1 MPKQKDFDMNLLR
14 VFVSVCQTGSFTKAA
29 EELDLTQSSVSN
41 AIRRLKSSLGRELFV
56 RSGRGIEMTNY
67 GENLFKQIEPSV
79 MALACVVDEGEGFD
93 PNTSTRSF
101 SIYALESVLP
111 KLQIQLKALLKES
124 SITVTLKEL
133 PSNEEEI
140 LDALML
146 EKVDLVLDV
155 MKPRLSSLR
164 SLVVSEDKIC
174 CIARCGH
181 PRIMGDITRDSFF
194 EEDHAFLNIRRFKQT
209 ITDYL
214 AEEVLP
220 NRKMGS
226 EHTSMMGMMACVAQ
240 SDFIGINSV
249 RLISQ
254 YKESFGLQL
263 LDVPFPVGSTKIHML
278 WPTKFENN
286 KANQW
291 LRQLIIAAEK
301 N

>member
-41 AIRRLKSSLGRELFV
+41 AIRRLKASLGSELFV

-67 GENLFKQIEPSV
+67 GENLFKQVEPSV

-93 PNTSTRSF
+93 PNISKRSF

-111 KLQIQLKALLKES
+111 KLQIRLKALLKGS
-124 SITVTLKEL
+124 GITVTLKEL

-155 MKPRLSSLR
+155 MKPRQSSLR

-174 CIARCGH
+174 CIARCDH
-181 PRIMGDITRDSFF
+181 PRIMGHITRDMFF
-194 EEDHAFLNIRRFKQT
+194 EEQHAFLNIRRFKQT

-226 EHTSMMGMMACVAQ
+226 EHISMMGMMACVAQ
-240 SDFIGINSV
+240 SDFIGINSI

-263 LDVPFPVGSTKIHML
+263 LDVPFPVRSTKIHML

>member
-1 MPKQKDFDMNLLR
+1 MRISTVVTISVPRFLNTLWHYR
-14 VFVSVCQTGSFTKAA
+14 VDLIPHVLQNDTVICQAKRLVVCK
-29 EELDLTQSSVSN
+29 
-41 AIRRLKSSLGRELFV
+41 AIRITLHF
-56 RSGRGIEMTNY
+56 
-67 GENLFKQIEPSV
+67 
-79 MALACVVDEGEGFD
+79 
-93 PNTSTRSF
+93 
-101 SIYALESVLP
+101 YALESVLP

-181 PRIMGDITRDSFF
+181 PRIMGDISRDSFF
-194 EEDHAFLNIRRFKQT
+194 EEEHAFLNIRRFKQT

>member
-41 AIRRLKSSLGRELFV
+41 AIRRLKASLGSELFV

-67 GENLFKQIEPSV
+67 GENLFKQVEPSV

-93 PNTSTRSF
+93 PNISKRSF

-111 KLQIQLKALLKES
+111 KLQIRLKALLKGS
-124 SITVTLKEL
+124 GITVTLKEL

-155 MKPRLSSLR
+155 MKPRQSSLR

-174 CIARCGH
+174 CIARCDH
-181 PRIMGDITRDSFF
+181 PRIMGHITRDMFF
-194 EEDHAFLNIRRFKQT
+194 EEQHAFLNIRRFKQT

-240 SDFIGINSV
+240 SDFIGINSI

-263 LDVPFPVGSTKIHML
+263 LDVPFPVRSTKIHML

>member
-41 AIRRLKSSLGRELFV
+41 AIRRLKASLGSELFA

-67 GENLFKQIEPSV
+67 GENLFKQVEPSV
-79 MALACVVDEGEGFD
+79 MVLANVGEEGEEFD
-93 PNTSTRSF
+93 PKTSKLTF
-101 SIYALESVLP
+101 SIYALESVIP
-111 KLQIQLKALLKES
+111 QLQIRLKALLKES
-124 SITVTLKEL
+124 DITVTLREL
-133 PSNEEEI
+133 PSNENDI
-140 LDALML
+140 IDALML

-155 MKPRLSSLR
+155 MKPRQSSLR

-181 PRIMGDITRDSFF
+181 PRIVGSITRDSFF

-214 AEEVLP
+214 AEEALP

-263 LDVPFPVGSTKIHML
+263 LDVPFPVRATKIHML
-278 WPTKFENN
+278 WATKVENN

-291 LRQLIIAAEK
+291 LRQLIIAAEQV
-301 N
+301 

>member
-79 MALACVVDEGEGFD
+79 MALACVVDEDEGFD

-194 EEDHAFLNIRRFKQT
+194 EEEHAFLNIRRFKQT

>member
-41 AIRRLKSSLGRELFV
+41 AIRRLKASLGSELFV

-67 GENLFKQIEPSV
+67 GENLFKQVEPSV
-79 MALACVVDEGEGFD
+79 MVLANVGEEGEVFD
-93 PNTSTRSF
+93 PKTSQLTF
-101 SIYALESVLP
+101 SIYALESVIP
-111 KLQIQLKALLKES
+111 QLQIRLKALLKES
-124 SITVTLKEL
+124 AITVTLREL
-133 PSNEEEI
+133 PSNEDDI
-140 LDALML
+140 IDALML
-146 EKVDLVLDV
+146 EKVDLALDV
-155 MKPRLSSLR
+155 MKPRQSSLR

-174 CIARCGH
+174 CIARCNH
-181 PRIMGDITRDSFF
+181 PRIMGNITREMFF

-240 SDFIGINSV
+240 SDFIGINSI

-263 LDVPFPVGSTKIHML
+263 LDVPFPVRTTKIHML

>member
-41 AIRRLKSSLGRELFV
+41 AIRRLKTSLGSELFV
-56 RSGRGIEMTNY
+56 RSGRGVEMTTY
-67 GENLFKQIEPSV
+67 GKNLFKQVEPGVISLV
-79 MALACVVDEGEGFD
+79 NAVDEGDAFD
-93 PNTSTRSF
+93 PNHSKRTF
-101 SIYALESVLP
+101 VIYALESVLP
-111 KLQIQLKALLKES
+111 QLQVRLRALLRKS
-124 SITVTLKEL
+124 NITVTLREL

-140 LDALML
+140 IDALIL

-155 MKPRLSSLR
+155 MKPRQSSLK
-164 SLVVSEDKIC
+164 SLVVSEDQIC

-181 PRIMGDITRDSFF
+181 PRVQGKISREMFF
-194 EEDHAFLNIRRFKQT
+194 EEEHAFLNMRRFKQT
-209 ITDYL
+209 MTDYL

-226 EHTSMMGMMACVAQ
+226 EHTSMLGMMACVAQ
-240 SDFIGINSV
+240 SDFIGINSI
-249 RLISQ
+249 RLVTQ
-254 YKESFGLQL
+254 YKNGFDLQIL
-263 LDVPFPVGSTKIHML
+263 EPPFTTKPIKTHMI
-278 WPTKFENN
+278 WPTKVENN

-301 N
+301 M

>member
-41 AIRRLKSSLGRELFV
+41 AIRRLKESLGRELFV

-67 GENLFKQIEPSV
+67 GASLFKQVEPSIMV
-79 MALACVVDEGEGFD
+79 LTNVGDEGEAFD
-93 PNTSTRSF
+93 PKTSKRTF

-111 KLQIQLKALLKES
+111 RLQIRLKALLKES
-124 SITVTLKEL
+124 DITVTLREL

-140 LDALML
+140 IDALML
-146 EKVDLVLDV
+146 EKVDLALDV
-155 MKPRLSSLR
+155 MKPRQSSLR
-164 SLVVSEDKIC
+164 SMVVSEDKIC

-181 PRIMGDITRDSFF
+181 PRISGTITRDRFF

-214 AEEVLP
+214 AEEALP

-240 SDFIGINSV
+240 SDVIGINSV

-263 LDVPFPVGSTKIHML
+263 LDVPFPVRATKIHML
-278 WPTKFENN
+278 WATKFENN

-291 LRQLIIAAEK
+291 LRQLIITAEQG
-301 N
+301 

>member
-41 AIRRLKSSLGRELFV
+41 AIRRLKASLGSELFV

-67 GENLFKQIEPSV
+67 GENLFKQVEPSV

-93 PNTSTRSF
+93 PNISKRSF

-111 KLQIQLKALLKES
+111 KLQIRLEALLKGS
-124 SITVTLKEL
+124 GITVTLKEL

-155 MKPRLSSLR
+155 MKPRQSSLR

-174 CIARCGH
+174 CIARCDH
-181 PRIMGDITRDSFF
+181 PRIMGHITRDMFF
-194 EEDHAFLNIRRFKQT
+194 EEQHAFLNIRRFKQT

-240 SDFIGINSV
+240 SDFIGINSI

-263 LDVPFPVGSTKIHML
+263 LDVPFPVRSTKIHML

>member
-1 MPKQKDFDMNLLR
+1 MILIH
-14 VFVSVCQTGSFTKAA
+14 
-29 EELDLTQSSVSN
+29 QS
-41 AIRRLKSSLGRELFV
+41 
-56 RSGRGIEMTNY
+56 
-67 GENLFKQIEPSV
+67 
-79 MALACVVDEGEGFD
+79 DH
-93 PNTSTRSF
+93 F

-111 KLQIQLKALLKES
+111 KLQIRLKALLKES

-140 LDALML
+140 LDALIL

-164 SLVVSEDKIC
+164 SMVVSEDKIC
-174 CIARCGH
+174 CIARCDH
-181 PRIMGDITRDSFF
+181 PRIIGNITRDMFF
-194 EEDHAFLNIRRFKQT
+194 EEEHAFLNIRRFKQT

-240 SDFIGINSV
+240 SDFIGINSI

-254 YKESFGLQL
+254 YKDSFGLQL
-263 LDVPFPVGSTKIHML
+263 LDVPFSVRSTKIHML

-291 LRQLIIAAEK
+291 LRQLIIAAEQV
-301 N
+301 